1 MIPTRARAIYRA
13 LIGLFAIP
21 VAIAAQEVTNNGD
34 VVQIESASA
43 STVTVTVADAITAE
57 EVSDDGDAVEVEVS
71 DDGEVVE
78 EALRG
83 GRRED
88 RARGEEGD

>member
-1 MIPTRARAIYRA
+1 M
-13 LIGLFAIP
+13 GLFAIP
-21 VAIAAQEVTNNGD
+21 VAIATQKITNNRD
-34 VVQIESASA
+34 VVQTESAAAASA
-43 STVTVTVADAITAE
+43 VAVAAAAAIAAE
-57 EVSDDGDAVEVEVS
+57 EVPDDGDAVEVEVS

-88 RARGEEGD
+88 DGARGEEGD